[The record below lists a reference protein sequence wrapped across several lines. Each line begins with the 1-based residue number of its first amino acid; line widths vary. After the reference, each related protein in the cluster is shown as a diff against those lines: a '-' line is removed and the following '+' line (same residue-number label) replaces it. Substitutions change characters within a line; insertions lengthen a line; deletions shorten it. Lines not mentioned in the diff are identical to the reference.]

1 MECSQRSEDTNRLR
15 LGDVLVEQGLLSESD
30 VALILKRQHRSGR
43 PFGEIAESMCDIST
57 EAIEEAW
64 ACQYAH
70 NAPTIDPL
78 TVIPR
83 ADARSIICA
92 RQAWQFR
99 CLPMNLEG
107 DTLVIAT
114 TQGYLHRALRFA
126 TRVLDRPAYFVMTT
140 EARLAAAL
148 STHYPLGGMNSSSV
162 SSDTI
167 KRLVTKMRIERF
179 RDAS

>member
-1 MECSQRSEDTNRLR
+1 MDHIQKPENECLL

-30 VALILKRQHRSGR
+30 VSLILKRQRKSGK
-43 PFGEIAESMCDIST
+43 PFGEIAEAMCDIST

-70 NAPTIDPL
+70 NAPTIDPMQ
-78 TVIPR
+78 VIPR
-83 ADARSIICA
+83 ADARALICA

-99 CLPMNLEG
+99 CLPMNVEG

-114 TQGYLHRALRFA
+114 TQKYLHRALQFA

-148 STHYPLGGMNSSSV
+148 SAHYPLGGMSASSI

-167 KRLVTKMRIERF
+167 KRLLNKMRIDRLRE
-179 RDAS
+179 AG

>member
-1 MECSQRSEDTNRLR
+1 MAYPEKPKNSNCLR

-30 VALILKRQHRSGR
+30 VSLILTRQRNSGK

-70 NAPTIDPL
+70 NAPTIDPMQ
-78 TVIPR
+78 VIPR
-83 ADARSIICA
+83 ADARSLICA

-114 TQGYLHRALRFA
+114 TQGYLQRALQFA

-148 STHYPLGGMNSSSV
+148 STHYPLGGMSSSSV
-162 SSDTI
+162 SGDTI
-167 KRLVTKMRIERF
+167 KRLVTKMRIDRLRE
-179 RDAS
+179 AG